1 MDIEKFLEEEVEV
14 IIERM
19 KVVLEKI
26 IEGRLS
32 VV

>member
-1 MDIEKFLEEEVEV
+1 MEKFFVEEVDV
-14 IIERM
+14 IMERM